1 MTASASN
8 ENKIY
13 VEKNPCK
20 SDRTC
25 NLKFKRLIAFHIDIQ
40 NKHDI
45 LYSKLIMTEGHFF
58 LYRI

>member
-13 VEKNPCK
+13 AEKNPCK

-45 LYSKLIMTEGHFF
+45 L
-58 LYRI
+58 